1 MYSGLFP
8 LNEKLT
14 RYIQFP
20 SNYRMILSNH
30 LGLFKNGH
38 YWESIRSCGTN
49 KTCMGIYPGI
59 YKESCRDITIMW
71 SYVKKPRSTSGVLEI
86 WESCEDPGG
95 TQRGS
100 T

>member
-1 MYSGLFP
+1 MYSGLYP

-20 SNYRMILSNH
+20 SNYRMIVSNH
-30 LGLFKNGH
+30 LGLFKNDH

-59 YKESCRDITIMW
+59 YKERCRGITIMW
-71 SYVKKPRSTSGVLEI
+71 SYVKKLRSTNGVLEI
-86 WESCEDPGG
+86 CESC
-95 TQRGS
+95 
-100 T
+100 